1 MIMTMYKQR
10 HPTGLRENSRG
21 FSLVELMVAM
31 VVTLILLAGIGQ
43 IFLSSKKSFNIQDSL
58 SRIQENGRYAIDTLA
73 QDIRRAGYWGG
84 NADITKISGTS
95 IEDDGVDII
104 DTTGSCSAADTDWA
118 LKLNRHIFGKNDAK
132 DDGNGDYACL
142 DPFPYAGGD
151 ILVVRY
157 ASPWVVG
164 GTSLPLDSSCG
175 STIAGCY
182 PNTYFLRSSLFKGR
196 LFQGVKA
203 ADTKN
208 TLVTPPTRTA
218 ELMSRIYFVGAAGD
232 ASKCP
237 GSGTVKSLNRLIL
250 DSAGAA
256 ASEEVAYGVED
267 LQLRYG
273 VDTDGNNSVDQYY
286 DADDVPDGAGG
297 IPDWDKV
304 RAVRVWLLLRAE
316 CPDTGYT
323 NDTPYPLP
331 GGNVTYNDAY
341 RRQLYTT
348 TVQLRNH

>member
-1 MIMTMYKQR
+1 MAMYKQR
-10 HPTGLRENSRG
+10 YSTGLYVNSHG

-31 VVTLILLAGIGQ
+31 LVTLILLAGIGQ

-58 SRIQENGRYAIDTLA
+58 SRIQDNGRYAIETLA

-84 NADITKISGTS
+84 NADITKISGS
-95 IEDDGVDII
+95 AISSGSADLII
-104 DTTGSCSAADTDWA
+104 DTTGDCSAANTDWA

-132 DDGNGDYACL
+132 DDGKGDYACL
-142 DPFPYAGGD
+142 DPLPYVDGGD

-164 GTSLPLDSSCG
+164 GTTLPLSSCG
-175 STIAGCY
+175 GTIAACY
-182 PNTYFLRSSLFKGR
+182 EDKYFLRSSLFKGR
-196 LFQGVKA
+196 LFLGTNA
-203 ADTKN
+203 ANAEN
-208 TLVTPPTRTA
+208 TLITPPVRTS
-218 ELMSRIYFVGAAGD
+218 ELISRIYFVGTAGN

-237 GSGTVKSLNRLIL
+237 GTGTVKSLNRLIL
-250 DSAGAA
+250 NSAGTAV
-256 ASEEVAYGVED
+256 SEEVAYGVED

-286 DADDVPDGAGG
+286 DANDVPDDDDGV
-297 IPDWDKV
+297 PDWDKV
-304 RAVRVWLLLRAE
+304 SAVRIWLLMRAE

-323 NDTPYPLP
+323 NNTPYPLP
-331 GGNVTYNDAY
+331 GGPATYNDSY